1 MITILNGDCRDVLRT
16 LPDASVQCCVT
27 SPPYFN
33 LRDYGVAG
41 QIGLEPT
48 PDDFVAE
55 MVAVF
60 RDVRRVLR
68 DDGVLFLNLGD
79 SYFGSNQTGGTKSLE
94 GSAKRAGRMFSKP
107 VGAQRAIACDTSGT
121 KPEGFQASGC
131 LCGSLCDACRAAY
144 RLGISHNGNLL
155 APTPAPSIGV
165 STHEHMVLPPGHL
178 PTLGLTGR
186 GDHSE
191 AAILDP
197 EQASRLAGEPP
208 RDAPVSMTHGSSRR
222 PQAEPPRS
230 GQPSGCLSCG
240 RSLPDCVPA
249 SARMG
254 GCTCGTSAPGSASDS
269 LGKGASGL
277 AYPHLTTKALKP
289 KDLIG
294 IPWRVAFALQA
305 DGWYLRSD
313 IIWHKPNPMP
323 ESVTDRPTSAH
334 EHVFL
339 FSKSERY
346 HYDAEAIKEPA
357 VAAEAEGGP
366 ALKRNARNVWT
377 IATRPFPEAH
387 FATFPPELAERCI
400 LAGCPAGGT
409 VLDPFGG
416 AGTTGLV
423 ADRLQRHAVLIE
435 LNPEY
440 AAMAERR
447 IAREGGLFADVGVS
461 QRGAVA

>member
-1 MITILNGDCRDVLRT
+1 MSAVYDLREI
-16 LPDASVQCCVT
+16 PED
-27 SPPYFN
+27 
-33 LRDYGVAG
+33 LRGFFVRAE
-41 QIGLEPT
+41 IGLEPT

-60 RDVRRVLR
+60 REVRRVLR

-79 SYFGSNQTGGTKSLE
+79 SYFGSNQTGGTKSKE

-305 DGWYLRSD
+305 DGWYLRQD

-323 ESVTDRPTSAH
+323 ESVQDRCTKAH
-334 EHVFL
+334 EYLFL
-339 FSKSERY
+339 LSKSGRYYFDAGAISEAFAGEPYNGRTNGAITNGDRGDKGRTIGMTTERRN
-346 HYDAEAIKEPA
+346 
-357 VAAEAEGGP
+357 
-366 ALKRNARNVWT
+366 KRSVWT
-377 IATRPFPEAH
+377 VATQPFSGAH
-387 FATFPPELAERCI
+387 FATFPPDLIEPCI

-423 ADRLQRHAVLIE
+423 ADRLQRSATLIE
-435 LNPEY
+435 LNPDY

-447 IAREGGLFADVGVS
+447 IAREAGMFGSVDVET
-461 QRGAVA
+461 AA